1 MDAYLGSLSSFA
13 LAYTC
18 NSARHALYNC
28 YDKERYRLD
37 MESHAALIVLLT
49 MNVSVYEGVG
59 RKQPVGWLCVANVY
73 RADRS
78 VGPNLLLLTA
88 ISPTQ
93 ILQHISL

>member
-37 MESHAALIVLLT
+37 LESHAALIVLLT
-49 MNVSVYEGVG
+49 INVSVYEGLEGNSLLVG
-59 RKQPVGWLCVANVY
+59 FVLPTY
-73 RADRS
+73 IE
-78 VGPNLLLLTA
+78 LTEVLA
-88 ISPTQ
+88 RIFCF
-93 ILQHISL
+93 